1 MKKRINFRR
10 LGVMLDM
17 SRNAVMKP
25 EAVKK
30 YIDIMADLGYNCL
43 MLYTEDT
50 YEVENQPYFG
60 HNRGRYSVAELKD
73 LDNYAKLK
81 GIELMPCIQ
90 TLAHVDAIFH
100 WNVYTGI
107 RDCNDI
113 LLCDDENTYNLID
126 DMFASLSKSFSS
138 RIVNIGM
145 DEAHM
150 LGRGRYYDIHGAE
163 DRFDILLRHLNR
175 VSQIA
180 KKYDF
185 ELIMWGDMFFRLLSS
200 GSHYTVDADV
210 PEKVKQMIPDNVNLV
225 YWDYYSKD
233 KANYDNKIK
242 AHSAIKDD
250 IWFAGGLWTWSGFA
264 PHNKFSLSATK
275 AAFDSCIEHGVKDV
289 FVTMWGDNGAECSKF
304 SVLPSLFYTSELAKG
319 NSDMNSIK
327 QGFEAKFGIGFDDF
341 MLLDLPL
348 TPNGKGDVINSDKYL
363 LYNDCFM
370 GLFDSIVTQEDCAD
384 FGKMAKALEEVKENE
399 YSYLFDTFA
408 ALCRVLEKKADLGLK
423 TRKAYNEKDK
433 QALNDLITEY
443 DNVINLAETFYDFYE
458 AQWMR
463 ENKPHGF
470 DVQDIRIG
478 GLIRRIKHCK
488 KRLLSFI
495 NGEISNLE
503 ELEEE
508 LLDIRAREKSEYLTF
523 NSWKDTVT
531 SNII

>member
-1 MKKRINFRR
+1 MVNQIKFRR

-25 EAVKK
+25 ECVKK
-30 YIDIMADLGYNCL
+30 YIDIMADLEYNCL

-50 YEVENQPYFG
+50 YEVDNQPYFG
-60 HNRGRYSVAELKD
+60 HNRGRYSSNELKD
-73 LDNYAKLK
+73 LDKYAKLK
-81 GIELMPCIQ
+81 GIELIPCIQ
-90 TLAHVDAIFH
+90 TLAHVDALFH
-100 WNVYTGI
+100 WSVYNEI

-113 LLCDDENTYNLID
+113 LLCDDEKTYKLID
-126 DMFASLSKSFSS
+126 DMFASLSINFSS

-163 DRFDILLRHLNR
+163 DRFDILLKHLNK

-185 ELIMWGDMFFRLLSS
+185 QLIMWGDMFFRLLSR
-200 GSHYTVDADV
+200 GSLYNVDTDV
-210 PEKVKQMIPDNVNLV
+210 PEKVKEMIPDNVNLV

-233 KANYDNKIK
+233 KTNYDNKIK

-264 PHNKFSLSATK
+264 PHNKFSLAATK
-275 AAFDSCIEHGVKDV
+275 AAFDSCMEQGIKDV

-319 NSDMNSIK
+319 NSNIDLIK
-327 QGFEAKFGIGFDDF
+327 EKFEAKFGIGFEEF
-341 MLLDLPL
+341 MLLDLPF
-348 TPNGKGDVINSDKYL
+348 TPNGKDVIINSDKYL

-370 GLFDSIVTQEDCAD
+370 GLFDNLVTEEDAVN
-384 FGKMAKALEEVKENE
+384 FGKMATALETVKENE
-399 YSYLFDTFA
+399 FSYLFKTEA
-408 ALCRVLEKKADLGLK
+408 ALCRVLEKKADLGIR
-423 TRKAYNEKDK
+423 TRKAYKDK
-433 QALNDLITEY
+433 NTDALKNLVTEY
-443 DNVINLAETFYDFYE
+443 ENVINLIETFYDTYE
-458 AQWMR
+458 EQWMR

-478 GLIRRIKHCK
+478 GLMRRIKHCK
-488 KRLLSFI
+488 KQLSRFI
-495 NGEISNLE
+495 NGEISTLE

-508 LLDIRAREKSEYLTF
+508 QLDIRGRSNGEHLEF
-523 NSWKDTVT
+523 NNWGATVT